1 MTMKLQTRRFFKRQ
15 EIEILRRSLK
25 IEKKSLL
32 DYEEFEIPFENIHN
46 KKTVQSK
53 TNDNLMVISFT
64 LFVIALLFFVFSAE
78 TALSTFLFFC
88 GIFFLGIAFISRK
101 KTVTI
106 PTYNGD
112 TIEIPFNNKNK
123 ADVLGFAN
131 KIIEASN
138 SFLLNKYCKV
148 DKALPLEG
156 QIGKLDFLRDR
167 EILTDEEYDN
177 LKNQLLGR
185 ENKGHLGFS
194 R

>member
-1 MTMKLQTRRFFKRQ
+1 MKLQTRRFFKRQ
-15 EIEILRRSLK
+15 EIEILRTSLK

-46 KKTVQSK
+46 KKKVQSK
-53 TNDNLMVISFT
+53 TNDNLVVISFV
-64 LFVIALLFFVFSAE
+64 LLVIALLFFVFSSE
-78 TALSTFLFFC
+78 TDLSTFLFIC
-88 GIFFLGIAFISRK
+88 AIFFLVIAFISRK
-101 KTVTI
+101 KTITI
-106 PTYNGD
+106 PAYDGNK
-112 TIEIPFNNKNK
+112 IEIPFNNRNK
-123 ADVLGFAN
+123 PDALEFAN

-138 SFLLNKYCKV
+138 IFLLNKYCKI

-156 QIGKLDFLRDR
+156 QISKLEFLRDR

-185 ENKGHLGFS
+185 ENRGHLGFS

>member
-1 MTMKLQTRRFFKRQ
+1 MKLQTRRFFKKQ
-15 EIEILRRSLK
+15 EIEILRTSLK

-46 KKTVQSK
+46 KKKVQSK
-53 TNDNLMVISFT
+53 TNDNLVVISFA
-64 LFVIALLFFVFSAE
+64 LLVIALLFFVFSSE
-78 TALSTFLFFC
+78 TDLSTFLFIC
-88 GIFFLGIAFISRK
+88 GTFFLVIAFISRK
-101 KTVTI
+101 KTITI
-106 PTYNGD
+106 PAYDGNM
-112 TIEIPFNNKNK
+112 IEIPFNNRNRPD
-123 ADVLGFAN
+123 ALEFGN

-138 SFLLNKYCKV
+138 TFLLNKYCKI

-156 QIGKLDFLRDR
+156 QISKLEFLRDR

-185 ENKGHLGFS
+185 ENRGHLGFS